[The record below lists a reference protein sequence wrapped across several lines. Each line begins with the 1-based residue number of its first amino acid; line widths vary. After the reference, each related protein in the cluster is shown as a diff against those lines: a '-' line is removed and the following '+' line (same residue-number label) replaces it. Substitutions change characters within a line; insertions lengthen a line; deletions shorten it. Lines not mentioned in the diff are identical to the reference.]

1 MKRFYVTK
9 KQVDAYIKQRL
20 KYFDTIE
27 DFFISIDSLLDYLD
41 YKDEVDEQPS
51 TGGNEAQIKF
61 YTRVH
66 KELENLRE
74 KATTP
79 Q

>member
-20 KYFDTIE
+20 KYFDTVE
-27 DFFISIDSLLDYLD
+27 EFFIAIDSLLDYLD
-41 YKDEVDEQPS
+41 YKPEVEELL
-51 TGGNEAQIKF
+51 GIKGNEAQIKF